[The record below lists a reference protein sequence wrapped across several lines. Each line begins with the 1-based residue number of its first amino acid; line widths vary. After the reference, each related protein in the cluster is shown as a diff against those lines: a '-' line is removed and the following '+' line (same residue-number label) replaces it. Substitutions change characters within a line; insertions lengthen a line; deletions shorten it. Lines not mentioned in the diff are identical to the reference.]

1 MHEYREGEMR
11 LKDKSGQTMVE
22 YIIIVAII
30 AVAALAI
37 FGVFSDRIRAMLGGA
52 TVELGGDSG
61 AVSEA
66 TDTASKDWLKSLD
79 KTGAGN

>member
-1 MHEYREGEMR
+1 MKCSR
-11 LKDKSGQTMVE
+11 KNGQTMVE

-52 TVELGGDSG
+52 TVELGGDQS
-61 AVSEA
+61 AVNTA
-66 TDTASKDWLKSLD
+66 TDTGSADWLKKLQKD
-79 KTGAGN
+79 GATGTAGGN